1 MGAAVVSR
9 TDLQHELV
17 AMLTKISGSDVGPVS
32 PALSGKSL
40 RDDLDIDSLA
50 MVELADEI
58 EALYG
63 VTVPEEQL
71 GGLRTF
77 GDVVDCLGALV

>member
-1 MGAAVVSR
+1 MVSR
-9 TDLQHELV
+9 TDLENDL
-17 AMLTKISGSDVGPVS
+17 AAIMTKISGSDIGPVS

-50 MVELADEI
+50 VVELADEI
-58 EALYG
+58 EARYG
-63 VTVPEEQL
+63 VAVPEEQL
-71 GGLRTF
+71 DGLRTF